1 VVLGVALPKRAES
14 LRTDNRVATL
24 EAAKVEFEAT
34 WRQWLAVKRGLT
46 QTQAAELLM
55 AMRRT

>member
-1 VVLGVALPKRAES
+1 
-14 LRTDNRVATL
+14 VATL